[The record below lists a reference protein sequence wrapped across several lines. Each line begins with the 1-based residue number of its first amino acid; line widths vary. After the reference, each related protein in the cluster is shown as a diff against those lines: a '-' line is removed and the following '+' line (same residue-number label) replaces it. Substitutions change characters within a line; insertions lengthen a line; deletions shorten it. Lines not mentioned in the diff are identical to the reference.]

1 VSKRWLDHAAGRG
14 IVVGARLLGEALEDR
29 APCRVA
35 KRRESVKSVSH
46 NAP

>member
-1 VSKRWLDHAAGRG
+1 MSTRQLADR
-14 IVVGARLLGEALEDR
+14 ARLLGEALEDR

-35 KRRESVKSVSH
+35 ERRESVKSVSH